1 MTTRRLVAPV
11 IERRGSS
18 PEKQNI
24 VRRPKPPL
32 SPLKPHQRSDSC
44 PNVAPTPTEVANVR
58 TVVRIRPPLAPS
70 SSVSS
75 SCSNW
80 LRCRHTLGDKAIEV
94 ASQVKPSENKIYAAD
109 HVLSEAA
116 SQEEVFQAV
125 GAAAVDA
132 LINGFNGS
140 IFTYGQSGSG
150 KTYTMHGELSLG
162 SSHRGLVVRI
172 LEALFAK
179 LPPQCECVLSFVEIF
194 NEKIFDLLDG
204 AVAATEPKALRE
216 DTTLNEVF
224 VQDVVQVPI
233 TSSEEAVEWL
243 QKGAR
248 HRRVAAAHGR
258 HESSKAHAVLS
269 IKVRMPLGDK
279 GSRKATLHCV
289 DLAGSEKQSHKATS
303 MASSATSG
311 INKSLSCL
319 VGVVIALVEISSGI
333 KRHVP
338 YRDSKLTFLLRD
350 ALGGNSKTTVLAT
363 VSPDEKWIHET
374 VATLQFVEKA
384 THIARPVHANDHEME
399 IKIQALQ
406 NQVATLQQAL
416 VDASSRQIPSSTE
429 AVETTTDTSRRY
441 DNDKI
446 KEDDTGRTH
455 EAPTKTQWAQD
466 WPPYYIAAVFLL
478 VGICIGRATTR
489 RR

>member
-1 MTTRRLVAPV
+1 MTTRRPVAPV

-150 KTYTMHGELSLG
+150 KTYTMHVRGIPACIASAHCTLGRALSRFQSPWTCRADPRSALRQVTAAG
-162 SSHRGLVVRI
+162 TSIPRVEVVTGRYR
-172 LEALFAK
+172 
-179 LPPQCECVLSFVEIF
+179 QCECVLSFVEIF

-233 TSSEEAVEWL
+233 MSSEEAVEWL

-289 DLAGSEKQSHKATS
+289 DLAGSEKQSHKVFHGTLPG
-303 MASSATSG
+303 SS
-311 INKSLSCL
+311 L
-319 VGVVIALVEISSGI
+319 V
-333 KRHVP
+333 
-338 YRDSKLTFLLRD
+338 T
-350 ALGGNSKTTVLAT
+350 
-363 VSPDEKWIHET
+363 
-374 VATLQFVEKA
+374 
-384 THIARPVHANDHEME
+384 
-399 IKIQALQ
+399 
-406 NQVATLQQAL
+406 
-416 VDASSRQIPSSTE
+416 
-429 AVETTTDTSRRY
+429 
-441 DNDKI
+441 
-446 KEDDTGRTH
+446 
-455 EAPTKTQWAQD
+455 
-466 WPPYYIAAVFLL
+466 
-478 VGICIGRATTR
+478 
-489 RR
+489 